1 MSWGNLRR
9 TLQTREVGPLW
20 HPWPSTRSSVAEPML
35 ASGKPLSISASSVS
49 LYAPLSPRWYVR
61 VKRGATVT
69 SKGARVLADVFEA
82 MTVIRKWPAGD
93 EENVVTD
100 KEDVNG
106 GLPLD
111 GETAQLAPGGH
122 PETLRDTGSA
132 EAPRTVTVDAPASPG
147 CRWTALGSAETANP
161 ADGLFFNVKESIT
174 PLALSTNSYRM
185 SVGET
190 WNQPKPLAGGATRQ
204 AATHA
209 AVRHVPP
216 PARPPVP
223 GVKWTAR

>member
-1 MSWGNLRR
+1 MGWGNLRR

-20 HPWPSTRSSVAEPML
+20 HPWPSTRSGVAEPML

-100 KEDVNG
+100 KEDVKG
-106 GLPLD
+106 GFPLD
-111 GETAQLAPGGH
+111 GETAQLAPAGH
-122 PETLRDTGSA
+122 PETLKDTGSA
-132 EAPRTVTVDAPASPG
+132 EAPTTVTVDAPVSPG
-147 CRWTALGSAETANP
+147 
-161 ADGLFFNVKESIT
+161 
-174 PLALSTNSYRM
+174 
-185 SVGET
+185 
-190 WNQPKPLAGGATRQ
+190 
-204 AATHA
+204 
-209 AVRHVPP
+209 
-216 PARPPVP
+216 
-223 GVKWTAR
+223 

>member
-9 TLQTREVGPLW
+9 AVQAREVGP
-20 HPWPSTRSSVAEPML
+20 PWPPWPWARSSVAEPML

-61 VKRGATVT
+61 VKRGAMVT
-69 SKGARVLADVFEA
+69 SKGPLVLADAFEA
-82 MTVIRKWPAGD
+82 TTVIRKWPTGD

-132 EAPRTVTVDAPASPG
+132 EAP
-147 CRWTALGSAETANP
+147 
-161 ADGLFFNVKESIT
+161 
-174 PLALSTNSYRM
+174 
-185 SVGET
+185 
-190 WNQPKPLAGGATRQ
+190 
-204 AATHA
+204 
-209 AVRHVPP
+209 
-216 PARPPVP
+216 
-223 GVKWTAR
+223 